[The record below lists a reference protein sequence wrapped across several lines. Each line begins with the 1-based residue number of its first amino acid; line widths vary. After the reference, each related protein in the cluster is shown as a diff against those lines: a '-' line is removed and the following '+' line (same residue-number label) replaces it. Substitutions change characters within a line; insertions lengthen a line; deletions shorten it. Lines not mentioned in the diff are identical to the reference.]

1 MCVCG
6 FIHPSALEAL
16 EGDITFL
23 KDVSLTAKA
32 GQGSSGHSLPL
43 RAREDPSTPE
53 PARQWL
59 GVSCSWAESFPRCR
73 PLPTKSLLPLTG
85 FSMPQP
91 RACRSRTAAAV
102 CPQHSTVPAGA
113 HHPTCTLASQGLS
126 LLMPMETPH
135 CLDRNKALLP
145 TSRLQL
151 FSRLRMSLLFS
162 IVPILLSAPVEI
174 LPRLESPPP
183 PSCFSS

>member
-16 EGDITFL
+16 EGDTTFL
-23 KDVSLTAKA
+23 KEVSLTAKA

-85 FSMPQP
+85 FSMPRP

-113 HHPTCTLASQGLS
+113 HHPTCTLVFAWPPDLPPRAYLCSCLWRLLIAWTETKLCCPRPDFSCSLGLECPFYS
-126 LLMPMETPH
+126 LLSPFSYQP
-135 CLDRNKALLP
+135 
-145 TSRLQL
+145 QL
-151 FSRLRMSLLFS
+151 KSC
-162 IVPILLSAPVEI
+162 PV
-174 LPRLESPPP
+174 
-183 PSCFSS
+183 